1 MKISKKIR
9 VAAIAAFIS
18 SAVTPAVAQE
28 QFIPANDPLYTYM
41 GRISYDDD
49 GIPSW
54 TYPGVQ
60 IQTVFTGT
68 SVAMR
73 TNEDSGFYVV
83 QIDDDEPFKVEC
95 GKKEERTQLASNL
108 ADTRHRLTITYAIE
122 GHAKKPKF
130 YGLYLDDGAALVE
143 KPQLPERKIEFIGN
157 SITCGYGNEGNG
169 KEKTFYYRCQNF
181 CKTYAAITAQRLN
194 AQYHVVARSGIGVY
208 RNYMG
213 KIPDQL
219 MKFIYPHTKYSTKG
233 ELWDFSKYQPHLVC
247 LALGTND
254 TTGSYSAD
262 GLADAFV
269 LFVRTLRDYYPE
281 ARIVMLIGPM
291 MSEKRRADLRRAH
304 QAVIDDGKE
313 RGDNAIFSFEFS
325 ESDKAMGMGSQGH
338 PNVAHHQVMAD
349 ELTPYLQQLMN
360 W

>member
-1 MKISKKIR
+1 MKISSLFR
-9 VAAIAAFIS
+9 LYAIALVMATATMPA
-18 SAVTPAVAQE
+18 SAQQQFVPAS
-28 QFIPANDPLYTYM
+28 DPFFTYM
-41 GRISYDDD
+41 GRISFDDE

-60 IQTVFTGT
+60 ILTVFSGT
-68 SVAMR
+68 SVAMK
-73 TNEDSGFYVV
+73 TNSDSGFYMV

-95 GKKEERTQLASNL
+95 GKGQERTQLASHL
-108 ADTRHRLTITYAIE
+108 SDGPHRLSVTYAIE

-130 YGLYLDDGAALVE
+130 YGLWLDEGASLVQKLE
-143 KPQLPERKIEFIGN
+143 LPERKIEFIGN

-181 CKTYAAITAQRLN
+181 CKTYAAITARRLD

-213 KIPDQL
+213 KIPNEL
-219 MKFIYPHTKYSTKG
+219 MPIIYPHTKYTTDG
-233 ELWDFSKYQPHLVC
+233 ELWDFSRYQPDVVC

-262 GLADAFV
+262 ALADAFV
-269 LFVRTLRDYYPE
+269 KFVRTLREYYPQ
-281 ARIVMLIGPM
+281 ARIVMLFGAM
-291 MSEKRRADLRRAH
+291 MTEKRRADLRQAH
-304 QAVIDDGKE
+304 QRVIDDGAE
-313 RGDNAIFSFEFS
+313 RGDNNIFSFEFS
-325 ESDKAMGMGSQGH
+325 EVDKTIGMGSQGH
-338 PNVAHHQVMAD
+338 PNVQHHLMMAD
-349 ELTPYLQQLMN
+349 ELTPYLQELMN